1 MISKFLFI
9 DTYLFLH
16 FKPIEQ
22 IDWSK
27 YLKADKVFIV
37 VTPIVLRELNKHKD
51 THPFKRI
58 RERAA
63 SALKKLDTLLE
74 ASTTLHANVRFGVE
88 VYFEVK
94 EPLCDFA
101 KHHLSR
107 DCQDDHL
114 VASIIEF
121 RDAHPD
127 AKVVLLANDIGL
139 KLKARHQGIE
149 TFQLPNDLQLIE
161 EPDPNEKRIKEIEQ
175 ENRLLKSR
183 IPKLKLSFEKDLNH
197 TLFSLNKPV
206 TELSGDEIENHLKR
220 VRLKY
225 PKRSSG
231 GSGGVL
237 GSIASMG
244 LMYYSSEDISKYNA
258 ELEQFYIDYEAYLV
272 QSSRYKNMQYRT
284 IALFITFVNDGT
296 CPAEDVSIFLHFP
309 DRLKL
314 YDKDNLSDIPSPP
327 KPPQEPK
334 TINEK
339 LNSSSLNLNP
349 IAIQP
354 GFFNRSTPPNVSLL
368 AIQGRDSDAVE
379 FHVKKLKQ
387 RVSEQLD
394 PLYVV
399 FDSYEGASSFGIDY
413 RINAANVPNE
423 ITGHLDVVIKKE
435 GD

>member
-1 MISKFLFI
+1 MTSKFLFI

-22 IDWSK
+22 IDWLQH
-27 YLKADKVFIV
+27 LKVNKVVIV
-37 VTPIVLRELNKHKD
+37 VTPVIVRELNKHKD

-58 RERAA
+58 RQRAA

-74 ASTTLHANVRFGVE
+74 DSTNSCAKLRSGVE

-94 EPLCDFA
+94 EPLLDFD
-101 KHHLSR
+101 KYHLSR

-139 KLKARHQGIE
+139 KLKARHQSIE
-149 TFQLPNDLQLIE
+149 TFQLPNDLQLLE
-161 EPDPNEKRIKEIEQ
+161 EPDPNEKRIKELEQ

-183 IPKLKLSFEKDLNH
+183 IPQLKLSFNKDLNH
-197 TLFSLNKPV
+197 TLFSLTKPV
-206 TELSGDEIENHLKR
+206 AELSGDEIENHLKR
-220 VRLKY
+220 LRLKY
-225 PKRSSG
+225 PKRSFG

-244 LMYYSSEDISKYNA
+244 LMYYSSEDISKYHA
-258 ELEQFYIDYEAYLV
+258 ELEQFYIDYEDYLV
-272 QSSRYKNMQYRT
+272 QSSRYKNRQYRT
-284 IALFITFVNDGT
+284 IGLVITFVNDGT

-314 YDKDNLSDIPSPP
+314 YDKDNLSNIPSPP

-349 IAIQP
+349 VAIQP

-368 AIQGRDSDAVE
+368 AIQGRDGDAVE

-387 RVSEQLD
+387 RVSEHLN

-399 FDSYEGASSFGIDY
+399 FDSYEGASSFRIDY
-413 RINAANVPNE
+413 RINAANVPDE
-423 ITGHLDVVIKKE
+423 VTGHLDVVIKK
-435 GD
+435 D